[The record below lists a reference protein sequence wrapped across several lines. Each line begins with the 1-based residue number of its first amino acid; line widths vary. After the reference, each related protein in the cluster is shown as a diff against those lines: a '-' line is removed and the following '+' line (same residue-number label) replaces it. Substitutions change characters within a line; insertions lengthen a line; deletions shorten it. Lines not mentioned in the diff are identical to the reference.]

1 MLSLRQLEMVE
12 ALARRGHFARA
23 AKDLRISQPALS
35 QALRGIEEEL
45 GERLFDRGKGV
56 FRPTLFGRIVLDHGK
71 SVLRDMAALKREIE
85 LAKSLDSGGFAVSAS
100 IFPCE
105 LWAPQALSR
114 LCQDHPKL
122 NCRLIAGDGWRC
134 VQDVADGI
142 ADVAVTDI
150 EEMAEKPDL
159 LAHPLETLRILCFTR
174 SGHALARRKKADAS
188 QITRYPLV
196 GPLLPKSRSLAWFR
210 ELGLE
215 WAADALFAR
224 SPDGLLRPRICVGSF
239 TAMLRVVQDS
249 DAIGWAPEPVLTPL
263 VASGRVR
270 IQDVGL
276 PPVYSQFAVIARRGV
291 EPTPATRR
299 FIKIAQ
305 GLRL

>member
-35 QALRGIEEEL
+35 QALRAIEGEL
-45 GERLFDRGKGV
+45 GERLFDRGQGL

-71 SVLRDMAALKREIE
+71 AVLRDMAALKREIA
-85 LAKSLDSGGFAVSAS
+85 LAKSLDSGGFTVSAS

-122 NCRLIAGDGWRC
+122 NCRLMAGDGWRC
-134 VQDVADGI
+134 VQDVVEGV

-159 LAHPLETLRILCFTR
+159 LAHPLETLRIFCFTR
-174 SGHALARRKKADAS
+174 TGHPLSRRKRAEPRHIAA
-188 QITRYPLV
+188 YPFV

-210 ELGLE
+210 DVGLE
-215 WAADALFAR
+215 WAAEVLLSR
-224 SPDGLLRPRICVGSF
+224 SPDGLLQPRICVGSF
-239 TAMLRVVQDS
+239 TAMLQVVHDS
-249 DAIGWAPEPVLTPL
+249 DAIGWAPETILAPL
-263 VASGRVR
+263 VAKGSVR
-270 IQDVGL
+270 IQDIGL
-276 PPVYSQFAVIARRGV
+276 PPVFSQFAVIVRRGV
-291 EPTPATRR
+291 EPTPASRR

>member
-23 AKDLRISQPALS
+23 AKDLQISQPALS
-35 QALRGIEEEL
+35 QALRAIEAEL
-45 GERLFDRGKGV
+45 GERLFDRGQGV

-71 SVLRDMAALKREIE
+71 AVLRDMAALKREIA
-85 LAKSLDSGGFAVSAS
+85 LAKSLDFGGFTVSAS

-105 LWAPQALSR
+105 LWAPQALAR

-134 VQDVADGI
+134 VQDLADGT

-159 LAHPLETLRILCFTR
+159 LAHPLETLRILTFTR
-174 SGHALARRKKADAS
+174 AGHPLGRRKKVEPSHAAA
-188 QITRYPLV
+188 YPLV
-196 GPLLPKSRSLAWFR
+196 GPQLPKSRSFAWFR
-210 ELGLE
+210 EVGFGSSAE
-215 WAADALFAR
+215 ALFTR
-224 SPDGLLRPRICVGSF
+224 SSEGHLQPRLCVGSF
-239 TAMLRVVQDS
+239 AAVLQVVQES
-249 DAIGWAPEPVLTPL
+249 NAIGWAPEPILAPL
-263 VASGRVR
+263 VAQGRVR
-270 IQDVGL
+270 AQDVGL
-276 PPVYSQFAVIARRGV
+276 PPIYSQFAAIVRRGT
-291 EPTPATRR
+291 EPTPAARR
-299 FIKIAQ
+299 FIKIVT

>member
-1 MLSLRQLEMVE
+1 MLSLRQLEMVA
-12 ALARRGHFARA
+12 ALARHGHFARA
-23 AKDLRISQPALS
+23 AKDLGISQPALS
-35 QALRGIEEEL
+35 QALQTIEGEL
-45 GERLFDRGKGV
+45 GERLFDRGQGL

-71 SVLRDMAALKREIE
+71 AVLRDMAALKREIA
-85 LAKSLDSGGFAVSAS
+85 LAKSMDSGGFAVSAS

-122 NCRLIAGDGWRC
+122 TCRLIAGDGWRC
-134 VQDVADGI
+134 VQDVADGV

-150 EEMAEKPDL
+150 EEMSEKPDL

-174 SGHALARRKKADAS
+174 VGHPLARLKKVDPRQVA
-188 QITRYPLV
+188 RFPFV

-210 ELGLE
+210 DVGLE
-215 WAADALFAR
+215 WAAEVLFSR

-239 TAMLRVVQDS
+239 TAMLQIVRES
-249 DAIGWAPEPVLTPL
+249 DAIGWAPEPSLAPL
-263 VASGRVR
+263 VANGSVR
-270 IQDVGL
+270 IQPVGL
-276 PPVYSQFAVIARRGV
+276 PPVFSQFAAIVRRGV
-291 EPTPATRR
+291 EPTPAARR

-305 GLRL
+305 GLRV